1 MLFNSYS
8 FIFLFVP
15 FTVLGYWLIGRLAAG
30 RGPLLAWLVGCSVVF
45 YTIWNPINLLII
57 APSIGVNYWL
67 ALRIRN
73 KLDAAEPDER
83 AASWLLYLGLAFN
96 LCFLGYFKYR
106 NFFLDSV
113 TQMAGM
119 QWPLAEIVLPLG
131 ISFIT
136 FQKIAFLVDVRSRTV
151 RDFTG
156 LDFLIFV
163 FFFPQLIA
171 GPIVHYREIVPQF
184 KASDGKLN
192 SRDLAVGLS
201 LFAFGLFKKT
211 VLADGIAP
219 YATGVF
225 EAAERGEPL
234 GLFTAWLGSLA
245 FLLQV
250 YFDFSGYSDMAI
262 GLARLFGIR
271 MPMNFNS
278 PFKAPNIIEFWNRW
292 HITLT
297 RFLTAYIYSPVVISL
312 TRKRMAQRLPIAGN
326 RRTKPGAFA
335 MLIAWPT
342 ILTMFL
348 SGLWHGAGINFILYG
363 LLHGA
368 YLLINHAW
376 RQWRP
381 NWDKKRYEKIMLPWG
396 IAITVTAATFAIAL
410 FKARSF
416 AGAKHSMTAMLGL
429 DGASLPAAVLNRLGG
444 AAGWLGQIG
453 ITEQAASGAAFA
465 SIVIWVLVLLL
476 IALALPNSQQLLAR
490 FEPVLDAK
498 PGAGGRWQVTFS
510 RRWAL
515 VISTMFLAGL
525 LSLNRVGEFLY
536 WQF

>member
-15 FTVLGYWLIGRLAAG
+15 FTVIGYWVIGRVATG
-30 RGPLLAWLVGCSVVF
+30 RGPLLAWLVACSIVF

-57 APSIGVNYWL
+57 APSIALNYWL
-67 ALRIRN
+67 ALSIRN

-83 AASWLLYLGLAFN
+83 GASWLLYIGLAFN

-106 NFFLDSV
+106 NFFMDSV
-113 TQMAGM
+113 NQIAGTD
-119 QWPLAEIVLPLG
+119 WPLAEIVLPLG

-151 RDFTG
+151 REFTG
-156 LDFLIFV
+156 LDFLVFV

-184 KASDGKLN
+184 KASDGKLHG
-192 SRDLAVGLS
+192 RDIVVGLS

-219 YATGVF
+219 SATGVF

-250 YFDFSGYSDMAI
+250 YFDFSVYSDMAI
-262 GLARLFGIR
+262 GLARMFGIR

-297 RFLTAYIYSPVVISL
+297 RFLTAYIYSPVVLSL
-312 TRKRMAQRLPIAGN
+312 TRKRMAQGLPIAGN

-335 MLIAWPT
+335 ILIAWPT

-363 LLHGA
+363 LLHGG
-368 YLLINHAW
+368 YLLLNHAW

-381 NWDKKRYEKIMLPWG
+381 NWDRKRYEKAMLPWG

-410 FKARSF
+410 FKARTF
-416 AGAKHSMTAMLGL
+416 AGAKHSMSAMMGL
-429 DGASLPAAVLNRLGG
+429 DGASLPTAVLNRLGG
-444 AAGWLGQIG
+444 EAGWLGQLG
-453 ITEQAASGAAFA
+453 ITERAASGTAFV
-465 SIVIWVLVLLL
+465 SMVGWVLGLLV
-476 IALALPNSQQLLAR
+476 IALAMPNSQQLLAR
-490 FEPVLDAK
+490 YEPVLDAK
-498 PGAGGRWQVTFS
+498 PGASGRWQVAFN

-515 VISTMFLAGL
+515 AISAMFLAGL

>member
-15 FTVLGYWLIGRLAAG
+15 FSLLGYWLIGRFAAG
-30 RGPLLAWLVGCSVVF
+30 RTPLLVWLIGCSVIF
-45 YTIWNPINLLII
+45 YTIWNPVNLLII
-57 APSIGVNYWL
+57 APSIAVNYGL
-67 ALRIRN
+67 ALLIRD
-73 KLDAAEPDER
+73 KLDAAKPEER
-83 AASWLLYLGLAFN
+83 GASWLLYLGLAFN
-96 LCFLGYFKYR
+96 LCFLGYFKYH

-113 TQMAGM
+113 NRLAGTH
-119 QWPLAEIVLPLG
+119 WPLAEILLPLG

-184 KASDGKLN
+184 QANDGKLHA
-192 SRDLAVGLS
+192 RDLAVGLT

-225 EAAERGEPL
+225 DAAERGEPL

-262 GLARLFGIR
+262 GLARMFGIR

-278 PFKAPNIIEFWNRW
+278 PFKAPNIIDFWNRW

-297 RFLTAYIYSPVVISL
+297 RFLTAYVYSPVVLSL
-312 TRKRMAQRLPIAGN
+312 ARKRMAQGLPIAAS

-348 SGLWHGAGINFILYG
+348 SGLWHGAGINFILFG

-381 NWDKKRYEKIMLPWG
+381 NWDRKRYEKAMLPWG
-396 IAITVTAATFAIAL
+396 IAITVTAATFAITL
-410 FKARSF
+410 FKARTF
-416 AGAKHSMTAMLGL
+416 AAAQHSMAAMLGQ
-429 DGASLPAAVLNRLGG
+429 DGVLLPAALLNRLGG
-444 AAGWLGQIG
+444 AAGWLGSLG
-453 ITEQAASGAAFA
+453 ITEQAASGTAFVSITLWVAA
-465 SIVIWVLVLLL
+465 LLL

-498 PGAGGRWQVTFS
+498 PGAGTGLQVSFN